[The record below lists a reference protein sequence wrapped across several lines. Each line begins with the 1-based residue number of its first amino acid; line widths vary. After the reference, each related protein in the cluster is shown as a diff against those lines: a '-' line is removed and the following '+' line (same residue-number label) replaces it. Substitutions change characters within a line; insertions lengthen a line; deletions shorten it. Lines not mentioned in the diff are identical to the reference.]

1 MPGNPAGRRAGDEQ
15 STAATIGL
23 ASADDNPVVSG
34 VDDRFCSRFGDP
46 ERDRRLADVL
56 ALAVR
61 APSPETLATRLAA
74 GDTDCYAASVDRPSD
89 EEPPAPD
96 LLLRA
101 TDEGDDRVRIFDLST
116 DGDPPGRHAD
126 DTGSPAA
133 AGNETAQ
140 APPTGRNDDP
150 LTPGA
155 DGELVASVVSHDLRN
170 PLDVAKAHLRVAQ
183 ETGATDHLSTV
194 ADAHDRMERIID
206 DVLTLSRVGEPD
218 RRQVDVAATARAA
231 WDTVATGDAELVV
244 DAPPTADAD
253 PNTLERLFENL
264 FRNVT
269 EHAGPAPTV
278 RLGTVA
284 DGFYV
289 ADDGPGIPPAERDQV
304 FRSGYTVDGTG
315 TGLGLAI
322 VGRIVAAHGW
332 EVRVVEADDG
342 GAQFE
347 IVGLAAPTDR

>member
-1 MPGNPAGRRAGDEQ
+1 MPDHDEGSVPESALPTPLFGYERREDAVVLTTANDAFETAFGTVDATPLAEWLSARGVDVPTATDIAAALVDGSPVDTHLRLQPAGDAEATRYRLRSLDRDSSEITAGADRYCLLTEQ
-15 STAATIGL
+15 QPASTVAADRL
-23 ASADDNPVVSG
+23 ASV
-34 VDDRFCSRFGDP
+34 
-46 ERDRRLADVL
+46 
-56 ALAVR
+56 
-61 APSPETLATRLAA
+61 
-74 GDTDCYAASVDRPSD
+74 
-89 EEPPAPD
+89 
-96 LLLRA
+96 
-101 TDEGDDRVRIFDLST
+101 I
-116 DGDPPGRHAD
+116 
-126 DTGSPAA
+126 
-133 AGNETAQ
+133 
-140 APPTGRNDDP
+140 
-150 LTPGA
+150 
-155 DGELVASVVSHDLRN
+155 SHDLRN
-170 PLDVAKAHLRVAQ
+170 PLDVAMAHLRVAQ

-218 RRQVDVAATARAA
+218 RRRVDVAATARAA

-244 DAPPTADAD
+244 DTPPTADAD

-284 DGFYV
+284 DGFYI